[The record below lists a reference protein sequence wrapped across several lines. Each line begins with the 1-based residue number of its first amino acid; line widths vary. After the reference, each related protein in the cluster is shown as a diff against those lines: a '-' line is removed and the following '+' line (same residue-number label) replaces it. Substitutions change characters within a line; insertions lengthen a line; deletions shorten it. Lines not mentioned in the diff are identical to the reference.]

1 MGMGPARTVQRRR
14 TGRLAGWLAGAVGLA
29 LAAGGAL
36 VAAPPSPPPAAASV
50 GGTSVTI
57 LIERGD
63 ATQGFSTP
71 TVTVAGDG
79 TLSVTNL
86 DTYDHTVT
94 SVALDSAGVPLFD
107 VKVLHG
113 TTMAIPAVDGLA
125 SGTYEFYCRFH
136 PNMRGT
142 LVVDR
147 AGGGTTGVEP
157 AYDQSLVVP
166 SVLTGSHLR
175 LRMREAH
182 VRVLPTGPRTP
193 MWTYAGTWPGPTIRR
208 PAGRDTR
215 VTFINDLPRG
225 AGAMSVHLHGD
236 HHAAKDD
243 GQPTR
248 FLIQRGRSRTYHY
261 PLTYGGEPEPSSFF
275 WYHDHRMDHTARNN
289 WRGLQGMFVVKD
301 ADGRT
306 LRLPTGARDVP
317 LMVADRSFNEG
328 NRLANPFAAG
338 PQMVHRHGEMRFTGE
353 HAPPNDATTGTHV
366 LVNGR
371 YLPHLDV
378 SATRYRLRLLN
389 ASSAS
394 AYTFALSDG
403 RPLIQI
409 GTGNGLLPRPVA
421 RPELL
426 LGPAQRADVLVDFHG
441 EEGTRVALRSVP
453 RTDSTA
459 GTGSRTAPLMQ
470 FRVQGAARDPSLLPT
485 RLPTPELVRA
495 PRRVTKTWRFD
506 LTGDPRTGSAWT
518 INGRAFDPDRV
529 DHRARL
535 GTVERWRLRN
545 TSDVTHYVHIHAEQW
560 RTLSRDGRRPP
571 PWERGLEDTWKLD
584 PGEVVEVAARFTDY
598 TGAFMIH
605 CHMLDHEDHGMMAR
619 FDVVP

>member
-1 MGMGPARTVQRRR
+1 M
-14 TGRLAGWLAGAVGLA
+14 
-29 LAAGGAL
+29 
-36 VAAPPSPPPAAASV
+36 

-57 LIERGD
+57 LIERGG
-63 ATQGFSTP
+63 ANQGFSTP
-71 TVTVAGDG
+71 TVTVVGDG

-86 DTYDHTVT
+86 DTYDHTIT
-94 SVALDSAGVPLFD
+94 SVALDAAGAPLFD

-113 TTMAIPAVDGLA
+113 TTVAIPAADALA
-125 SGTYEFYCRFH
+125 SGSYEFYCRFH

-147 AGGGTTGVEP
+147 AGGGTTAAEP
-157 AYDQSLVVP
+157 EFDQPLVVP
-166 SVLTGSHLR
+166 SVLTGSHIR
-175 LRMREAH
+175 LRMREAG
-182 VRVLPTGPRTP
+182 VRTLPTGPPTR

-215 VTFINDLPRG
+215 VTFVNDLPRG

-248 FLIQRGRSRTYHY
+248 FLIHRGGSRTYRY
-261 PLTYGGEPEPSSFF
+261 PLTYGGAPEPSSFF

-301 ADGRT
+301 ATSRS
-306 LRLPTGARDVP
+306 LRLPTASHDVP
-317 LMVADRSFNEG
+317 LMVADRSFDEG
-328 NRLANPFAAG
+328 NQLTNPFAAG
-338 PQMVHRHGEMRFTGE
+338 PQMVHHHGEMRFTGE

-378 SATRYRLRLLN
+378 TATRYRLRLLN

-421 RPELL
+421 RTGLL

-441 EEGTRVALRSVP
+441 EEGSSVVLRSVP
-453 RTDSTA
+453 RTDGAT
-459 GTGSRTAPLMQ
+459 GTGSRDGATDAVPGPGQREGPL
-470 FRVQGAARDPSLLPT
+470 GAARRAALPRARPGPTAGEQDLDLRPHRQPAHRQRLDDQRPFLRPRPGGSPGHPGHRGAVAAAQHQRRDPL
-485 RLPTPELVRA
+485 RA
-495 PRRVTKTWRFD
+495 HPRRAVAHPAAR
-506 LTGDPRTGSAWT
+506 RQASAPVGAGAGGHLESST
-518 INGRAFDPDRV
+518 R
-529 DHRARL
+529 
-535 GTVERWRLRN
+535 ERW
-545 TSDVTHYVHIHAEQW
+545 W
-560 RTLSRDGRRPP
+560 RSPHGSPTTP
-571 PWERGLEDTWKLD
+571 
-584 PGEVVEVAARFTDY
+584 ARS
-598 TGAFMIH
+598 
-605 CHMLDHEDHGMMAR
+605 
-619 FDVVP
+619 